1 MMNTT
6 KNTLQAN
13 ISQLIEQVA
22 QWNADNEQKNGD
34 LAEVKVNATEVYLKQ
49 SVTLQWS
56 FFH

>member
-34 LAEVKVNATEVYLKQ
+34 LAEVKVNATEEYLKQ